1 MRLRDFFQPHFLCL
15 NPCKKNAKWQCVSN
29 AVSLCPAGTLPR
41 SPQLRFARLA
51 HKKNAKC
58 SRKAVLRCAQRAHS
72 PVRLNF
78 ALLVW
83 LTKKSAKCGGSLRAP
98 QAHYFLLSSKK
109 NAKCSRKAVLRHRS
123 LWKRGAGKE
132 PFYRKGF
139 PRLTSYTRVSSSSR
153 AASNSSLNCSAFAVE
168 RLSSPMTVKSI
179 LSS

>member
-51 HKKNAKC
+51 HKKMRSA
-58 SRKAVLRCAQRAHS
+58 A
-72 PVRLNF
+72 VRLCF
-78 ALLVW
+78 AVPDGHTPLFASTSRCSFGSQKKCEMAVRQQCRFAIEVFEGVQGEAFFRKFPLLCPPR
-83 LTKKSAKCGGSLRAP
+83 SIPYAKL
-98 QAHYFLLSSKK
+98 
-109 NAKCSRKAVLRHRS
+109 
-123 LWKRGAGKE
+123 
-132 PFYRKGF
+132 
-139 PRLTSYTRVSSSSR
+139 SSSSR

-168 RLSSPMTVKSI
+168 RLSSPMTVKSM